1 MASKN
6 AKRAS
11 RGAKKSAKKVTKP
24 ASEGAPEANV
34 PPTRATGAESATG
47 TAIAEARRD
56 DIPQGEDRGSKVAI
70 EGGEPQ
76 PDYLDDGTANKN
88 PEEPAVFSSN
98 GQILPGTA
106 PSPSGPVSVS
116 ATGANALGGAE
127 AGVKAPDSPSIQAQ
141 KDFNAQRA
149 AAQEESKAD
158 VLDEQTVSRLSKT
171 DLRAIGHQ
179 RGYDMPD
186 TGGTRTMRAAFLA
199 GQKKAS
205 ETK

>member
-11 RGAKKSAKKVTKP
+11 KVKAKSAKKVTKP

-56 DIPQGEDRGSKVAI
+56 DVPQGEDRGSKVAI

-76 PDYLDDGTANKN
+76 PDYLDDGTTNKN

-158 VLDEQTVSRLSKT
+158 VLDEQTISRLSKT

-199 GQKKAS
+199 GQSKAS
-205 ETK
+205 EKK